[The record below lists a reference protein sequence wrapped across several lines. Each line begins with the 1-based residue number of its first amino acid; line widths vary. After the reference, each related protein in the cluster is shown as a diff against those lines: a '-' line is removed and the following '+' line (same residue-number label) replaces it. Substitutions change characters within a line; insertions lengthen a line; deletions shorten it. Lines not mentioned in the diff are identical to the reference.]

1 MKTLV
6 VFIGFF
12 VIASCKTIQTYPP
25 PPEFRL
31 VEDLSSSEPSFLNIQ
46 TQVSL
51 KPYLDEAEKSLEYK
65 FWGSE
70 KTCQGVSYNYG
81 FERSPI
87 DFKLSDDEVSYTIDG
102 KFNLYL
108 SYCPGCHELFGDEQ
122 CIIPRITASC
132 GVNEPKRKV
141 QLSYTSKVAINRSFS
156 LQSQTKL
163 NYFKIIDPCQITVF
177 KYDATP
183 TIEKEVKTVLKQ
195 FEKDIDKELS
205 SAPINATLKDVW
217 LSLQEPISLAPYGYF
232 YLRPNA
238 LSVFDLKLIDKGK
251 KAVFQ
256 TQVTAQPIFSTN
268 NLALNTLSLPE
279 NVKPIDSQNSSV
291 INLKTVASYDSINQ
305 FLLRDFD
312 TQQIQISSRRFISID
327 RVSLL
332 GPQQEKLLIEVVFSG
347 TKSGILYLLVNPYV
361 DEQQHLKIKDL
372 EYELFTKSV
381 LLKSAKWILD
391 EKIKEKIQSGVAVDL
406 NPYLL
411 ETKEAI
417 YQQINSEVSPGA
429 HLEGHI
435 NELNIQH
442 LTIASGSLVVGLQ
455 LKGVMKLNIE

>member
-1 MKTLV
+1 MKTLA
-6 VFIGFF
+6 VFIGFLVF
-12 VIASCKTIQTYPP
+12 TSCKTIPTHAP
-25 PPEFRL
+25 PPEFRF
-31 VEDLSSSEPSFLNIQ
+31 VDDLSASEPSLLNIQ
-46 TQVSL
+46 TQISL

-65 FWGSE
+65 FSGGE
-70 KTCQGVSYNYG
+70 KPCQGVSYNYG

-87 DFKLSDDEVSYTIDG
+87 DFKLSEDEVSYTIDG
-102 KFNLYL
+102 KFKLYL

-141 QLSYTSKVAINRSFS
+141 QLSYTTRVGINKSFG

-163 NYFKIIDPCQITVF
+163 KYFKIIDPCQITVF

-205 SAPINATLKDVW
+205 SAPIRDALNDVW
-217 LSLQEPISLAPYGYF
+217 LSLQSPILLAPYGYF
-232 YLRPNA
+232 YLRPSA
-238 LSVFDLKLIDKGK
+238 LSVFDLELIDKGK

-256 TQVTAQPIFSTN
+256 TQVAAQPIFSTN
-268 NLALNTLSLPE
+268 SLALNTVGLPE
-279 NVKPIDSQNSSV
+279 NVKAIDSQKSSV

-327 RVSLL
+327 KVSLL
-332 GPQQEKLLIEVVFSG
+332 GPQQEKLLMEVVFSG
-347 TKSGILYLLVNPYV
+347 TKNGILYLLVNPYV
-361 DEQQHLKIKDL
+361 DQQQHLKIKDL
-372 EYELFTKSV
+372 EYELLTKSV

-391 EKIKEKIQSGVAVDL
+391 EKIKQKIQSGVDVDL
-406 NPYLL
+406 GPYLL

-417 YQQINSEVSPGA
+417 HQQINSEVSPGA
-429 HLEGHI
+429 RLEGEI
-435 NELNIQH
+435 NELNIQE
-442 LTIASGSLVVGLQ
+442 LTIASGSLVLGLQ